1 MKLNKSCTD
10 CRHKGKSI
18 FKNVIMYT
26 GVFAAGI
33 GVMILLLVLTALIPV
48 SAIQDNMQESAQY
61 LKNCELFGT
70 VIDGAEGSRI
80 DRYADSILL
89 GIAYQYDEENPLE
102 SVMMSSYYH
111 TSYLNEND
119 NLYQAVTKHPA
130 ANKQYMRY
138 WHGSTVVVRPM
149 LMFMQLKNIY
159 FFNAVMVAILNAA
172 LIVMIIRRKAY
183 YAAVG
188 LAVGYIA
195 AAVWFVPYSLEYT
208 WVFIIMPVAA
218 MCAVRSCDKGR
229 WYNIGI
235 IFLLSGMITNYF
247 DFLTTETVTLSVPLL
262 IVICIGMNGRYK
274 ESFSPVK
281 IPVKAAVTWT
291 AGYAGTWCAKW
302 ITASAVMH
310 TSMLP
315 YVTEHVDERIGGDI
329 GVGTVQYITGAVVN
343 NIKCLFPAGYGKA
356 GVWLFAAVILFIIY
370 IGYVYHSNDICLH
383 SIIIYG
389 IVGLIPYARYL
400 VLHNHSYLHCFF
412 TYRAQIAT
420 ILAMFLITG
429 SLVDWRWFA
438 DGAAKRTKS

>member
-1 MKLNKSCTD
+1 MKLNKSYTD

-130 ANKQYMRY
+130 ANQQYMRY
-138 WHGSTVVVRPM
+138 WHGSTVIVRPM

-188 LAVGYIA
+188 SRMRP
-195 AAVWFVPYSLEYT
+195 WD
-208 WVFIIMPVAA
+208 M
-218 MCAVRSCDKGR
+218 
-229 WYNIGI
+229 
-235 IFLLSGMITNYF
+235 
-247 DFLTTETVTLSVPLL
+247 LSVPL
-262 IVICIGMNGRYK
+262 ICMQAWQMW
-274 ESFSPVK
+274 P
-281 IPVKAAVTWT
+281 
-291 AGYAGTWCAKW
+291 
-302 ITASAVMH
+302 H
-310 TSMLP
+310 
-315 YVTEHVDERIGGDI
+315 
-329 GVGTVQYITGAVVN
+329 
-343 NIKCLFPAGYGKA
+343 
-356 GVWLFAAVILFIIY
+356 
-370 IGYVYHSNDICLH
+370 
-383 SIIIYG
+383 
-389 IVGLIPYARYL
+389 
-400 VLHNHSYLHCFF
+400 
-412 TYRAQIAT
+412 
-420 ILAMFLITG
+420 
-429 SLVDWRWFA
+429 
-438 DGAAKRTKS
+438 